1 MIQRWCLVAT
11 LAIAFGYIEAAV
23 VVYLRQIFYPRV
35 LCSPSSCSRFRPNRA
50 IWCWLRSAGRPPRSS
65 LCSPPACCLVK
76 VAHSAVAHFMTI
88 FAVWDIFYYVWLK
101 VILDWPA
108 SILDWDVL
116 FLIPVPWAGPVLTPI
131 LVSIAML
138 VFAALILY
146 RDSLGRPIKISFWD
160 RFGFFAA
167 GLIIVVSFCVAGKYM
182 MQPDYAEHFSWAVFG
197 ASLVAGIVL
206 FAKCVCKKEPPD
218 GRGG

>member
-11 LAIAFGYIEAAV
+11 LTIAFGYIEAAV
-23 VVYLRQIFYPRV
+23 VVYLRQIFYPEGFAFPIKLFPLSAESGNLV
-35 LCSPSSCSRFRPNRA
+35 LVEVGREAATLVIMFAACMLSGQSRSQH
-50 IWCWLRSAGRPPRSS
+50 I
-65 LCSPPACCLVK
+65 
-76 VAHSAVAHFMTI
+76 AHFMTI

-116 FLIPVPWAGPVLTPI
+116 FLIPVPWAGPVLAPI
-131 LVSIAML
+131 LVSTAML

-146 RDSLGRPIKISFWD
+146 RDSLGKPIKASFWD

-167 GLIIVVSFCVAGKYM
+167 GLIIVVSFCIAGKYM
-182 MQPDYAEHFSWAVFG
+182 MQPDYAEHFSWVIFG
-197 ASLVAGIVL
+197 ASLAVGIVL
-206 FAKCVCKKEPPD
+206 FAKCVCKKELPD
-218 GRGG
+218 RPGG